1 MSKKLVGNTGG
12 FEMAVPARRTSK
24 MKKKLRRTHQKVSRP
39 DISFDEVI
47 NDHHRSHHV
56 SLKGYY
62 KGKKVI
68 N

>member
-1 MSKKLVGNTGG
+1 
-12 FEMAVPARRTSK
+12 MAVPARKISK

-39 DISFDEVI
+39 EIAFDEATG
-47 NDHHRSHHV
+47 DYHRSHHV

-68 N
+68 D